1 MRLYRKLRKHGAK
14 TPSGP
19 ISGTSSAT
27 PKEETQNPPHSP
39 ARVDQTSPPTGTH
52 KLEPATD
59 VPAKQAAQTETT
71 TPSNVSPSSS
81 LEVESAAEKALSEA
95 AESLKTKI
103 QNCGMEA
110 SEFELKPIRGSYD
123 MNSISHSLDLCLG
136 AIMDK
141 ADVPVS
147 NQNVVKTFAKEWGKK
162 SIPFIE
168 KGLDVAEVLSPGSVL
183 FNSRM

>member
-1 MRLYRKLRKHGAK
+1 MRLYRKLRKHGAQ

-19 ISGTSSAT
+19 ISGPSSAT

-39 ARVDQTSPPTGTH
+39 TRVDRTSPPTGTP
-52 KLEPATD
+52 KEYADD
-59 VPAKQAAQTETT
+59 VQGQAAQTEATIQ
-71 TPSNVSPSSS
+71 SNVSSSSS

-103 QNCGMEA
+103 QKCGMDA

-123 MNSISHSLDLCLG
+123 MNSIAHSVELCLG

-168 KGLDVAEVLSPGSVL
+168 KGLDVAEVLSSWKRAV
-183 FNSRM
+183 